1 VTAPTLFERAT
12 SFAALVAA
20 ARQAVRGKKK
30 RLAVRRL
37 LFDLEPRLIRLSDDL
52 QAGTW
57 APGPY
62 RTFTVCEPKQRLI
75 AAAPLDDRVVHH
87 GVCAVIEAIFER
99 HSIHHSYACRKGK
112 GTHLAVRRTQRLA
125 RRYRYFLK
133 GDIRKFFDSV
143 DHGILKAMLRRIV
156 DDDRLLEL
164 LDRIVDCGPPGLP
177 AGKGLPI
184 GNLTSQH
191 FANLYLA
198 PLDRAL
204 CGRFG
209 EGRYLRYMDDFLL
222 FGDSKDE
229 LHRAWAGAGTA
240 LTKIELELKDAA
252 TLIAP
257 VTEGVPFLGMRVF
270 PGTVRLKHAGRSRF
284 FRNKRLRQN
293 ELEDGEIGSENFLR
307 SEMSVFGHLAHA
319 DTYHLRSCALG
330 NEGLRA

>member
-1 VTAPTLFERAT
+1 MTLAATLFEQAT
-12 SFAALVAA
+12 SFSALVAA
-20 ARQAVRGKKK
+20 ARQAVRGKKN
-30 RLAVRRL
+30 RPEVRRL
-37 LFDLEPRLIRLSDDL
+37 LFDLEPRLIRLSDAL
-52 QAGTW
+52 QSGAW
-57 APGPY
+57 KPGPY

-87 GVCAVIEAIFER
+87 GVCAVIEPILER

-112 GTHLAVRRTQRLA
+112 GTHRAVRRTQRLA

-133 GDIRKFFDSV
+133 ADVRKFFDSV
-143 DHGILKAMLRRIV
+143 DHGILEAMLQRIV
-156 DDDRLLEL
+156 DDERLLGL
-164 LDRIVDCGPPGLP
+164 LGQIIDHGPPGRP

-222 FGDSKDE
+222 FGDSKEE
-229 LHRAWAGAGTA
+229 LHRARAEAGDA
-240 LTKIELELKDAA
+240 LASLGLQLKDAA

-257 VTEGVPFLGMRVF
+257 VTEGAPFLGMRIF
-270 PGTVRLKHAGRSRF
+270 PQTVRLQHAGRSRF
-284 FRNKRLRQN
+284 FRNRKKRLADVLNGHLDQQRFQ
-293 ELEDGEIGSENFLR
+293 DSEQ
-307 SEMSVFGHLAHA
+307 SVFAHLAHT
-319 DTYHLRSCALG
+319 DTYRLRRCALSV
-330 NEGLRA
+330 EG